1 MPHDVDLIILL
12 AVGFGLAL
20 IFGYLAVRLR
30 LPPLIGYLIAGII
43 ISPNTPGIV
52 ADIHLANQLAE
63 LGVMFLM
70 FGVGMHFSLNDLLQV
85 RRIALPGAI
94 LQIAVATL
102 LGIGVSMIWGWSF
115 GSALVFGLSLSC
127 ASTVVLLKALGDRGL
142 LNSVNGKIAV
152 GWLLVEDL
160 VMVLVLVLLPATAAL
175 LGGEAL
181 AGGADDNIWLTLGI
195 TLLKVVGFIAFMLI
209 IGKRLVPMIMQFV
222 ARLGSRELFTLT
234 VVAAAVSI
242 AFGAYKIFGVS
253 MALGAFFAGMVVK
266 ESDFSH
272 RAEEETLPLREI
284 FAILFFVA
292 VGMLFDPRILVEQ
305 PVHVLAVVAIIMVGK
320 TIAAMALVLFFRYPI
335 NTALTV
341 GASLAQIGEFSF
353 ILATLG
359 VSLKLLSLE
368 GQNLILAGALI
379 SITLNSFVF
388 SAIEPVQRWIRERSH
403 LARLLERSGDPL
415 AMLPDEVSQ
424 DYLRDQ
430 VVIVGHGEVGR
441 RITKQLMAEDIK
453 VVIAEENREIV
464 ENLREKGIAAVSGMA
479 TDPGVLIQAHI
490 QHARLLVL
498 SPMDIL
504 DIHKIVDIAKT
515 LNPEIQV
522 LVCAESK
529 EEAEVIRRDQI
540 GEVYFAKEE
549 MAKNMSNHILNQI
562 QIAHHQ
568 APTKEQT
575 LDTKKRTVQCV
586 FSYST

>member
-12 AVGFGLAL
+12 AVGFGVAL
-20 IFGYLAVRLR
+20 IFGYIAARLR

-43 ISPNTPGIV
+43 ISPNTPGIE

-70 FGVGMHFSLNDLLQV
+70 FGVGMHFSLKDLLLV

-102 LGIGVSMIWGWSF
+102 LGIGVSMLWGWSF

-142 LNSVNGKIAV
+142 LDSVNGKIAV

-160 VMVLVLVLLPATAAL
+160 VMVLVLVLLPATAVL
-175 LGGEAL
+175 LGGKAP
-181 AGGADDNIWLTLGI
+181 AGADGNIWLTLGI
-195 TLLKVVGFIAFMLI
+195 TLLKVIGFIAFMLI
-209 IGKRLVPMIMQFV
+209 VGKRVVPIIMQFV

-242 AFGAYKIFGVS
+242 AYGSYAIFGVS

-284 FAILFFVA
+284 FSILFFVS
-292 VGMLFDPRILVEQ
+292 VGMLFDPHILVES
-305 PVHVLAVVAIIMVGK
+305 PLHILAVIAIIMVGK
-320 TIAAMALVLFFRYPI
+320 TLAAMALVLFFRYPI

-359 VSLKLLSLE
+359 VSLGLLSLE
-368 GQNLILAGALI
+368 AQNLILAGALF
-379 SITLNSFVF
+379 SITLNSFIF

-415 AMLPDEVSQ
+415 AMLPDEVDQ
-424 DYLRDQ
+424 AYLRDQ
-430 VVIVGHGEVGR
+430 VVIVGYGGVGR
-441 RITKQLMAEDIK
+441 RITENLINENIK

-464 ENLREKGIAAVSGMA
+464 EKLRNANIAAVSGVA
-479 TDPGVLIQAHI
+479 TEPSVLIQAHI
-490 QHARLLVL
+490 MHARLLVI

-504 DIHKIVDIAKT
+504 DIHRIVSIAKQ
-515 LNPEIQV
+515 LNPQIQV
-522 LVCAESK
+522 LICAESK
-529 EEAEVIRRDQI
+529 EEAAVIRDENI
-540 GEVYFAKEE
+540 GEVFYAKEE
-549 MAKNMSNHILNQI
+549 MAKNMSHHILNQI
-562 QIAHHQ
+562 ELAHQ
-568 APTKEQT
+568 S
-575 LDTKKRTVQCV
+575 TVH
-586 FSYST
+586 

>member
-12 AVGFGLAL
+12 AVGFGVAL
-20 IFGYLAVRLR
+20 FFGYIAARLR

-43 ISPNTPGIV
+43 ISPNTPGV
-52 ADIHLANQLAE
+52 EADIHLANQLAE

-70 FGVGMHFSLNDLLQV
+70 FGVGMHFSLNDLLLV

-102 LGIGVSMIWGWSF
+102 LGIGVSMLWGWGF

-142 LNSVNGKIAV
+142 LDSVNGKIAV

-160 VMVLVLVLLPATAAL
+160 VMVLVLVLLPATAVL
-175 LGGEAL
+175 LGGKAP
-181 AGGADDNIWLTLGI
+181 AGTEGNIWLTLGI
-195 TLLKVVGFIAFMLI
+195 TLLKVIGFIAFMLI
-209 IGKRLVPMIMQFV
+209 VGKRVVPIIMQFV

-242 AFGAYKIFGVS
+242 AYGSYAIFGVS

-284 FAILFFVA
+284 FSILFFVS
-292 VGMLFDPRILVEQ
+292 VGMLFDPHILIER
-305 PVHVLAVVAIIMVGK
+305 PLHILAVIAIIMVGK
-320 TIAAMALVLFFRYPI
+320 TLAAMALVLFFRYPI

-359 VSLKLLSLE
+359 VSLGLLTLE
-368 GQNLILAGALI
+368 AQNLILAGALF
-379 SITLNSFVF
+379 SITLNSFIF

-415 AMLPDEVSQ
+415 AMLPDEVDQS
-424 DYLRDQ
+424 YLRDQ
-430 VVIVGHGEVGR
+430 VVIVGYGGVGR
-441 RITKQLMAEDIK
+441 RITENLINQNIK

-464 ENLREKGIAAVSGMA
+464 EKLRQANIAAVSGVA
-479 TDPGVLIQAHI
+479 TEPGVLIQAHI
-490 QHARLLVL
+490 MHARLLVI

-504 DIHKIVDIAKT
+504 DIHRIVDIAKQ
-515 LNPEIQV
+515 LNPQIQV
-522 LVCAESK
+522 LICAESK
-529 EEAEVIRRDQI
+529 EEATVIRDEHI
-540 GEVYFAKEE
+540 GEVFYAKEE
-549 MAKNMSNHILNQI
+549 MAKNMSHHILNQI
-562 QIAHHQ
+562 ELAHQ
-568 APTKEQT
+568 
-575 LDTKKRTVQCV
+575 
-586 FSYST
+586 STHH

>member
-12 AVGFGLAL
+12 AVGFGMAL
-20 IFGYLAVRLR
+20 IFGYIAARLR
-30 LPPLIGYLIAGII
+30 LPPLIGYLVAGII
-43 ISPNTPGIV
+43 ISPNTPGV
-52 ADIHLANQLAE
+52 VGDIQLANQLAE

-70 FGVGMHFSLNDLLQV
+70 FGVGMHFSLKDLLQV

-102 LGIGVSMIWGWSF
+102 LGIAVSMFWGWSF
-115 GSALVFGLSLSC
+115 GAALIFGLSLSC

-142 LNSVNGKIAV
+142 LDSVNGKIAV

-160 VMVLVLVLLPATAAL
+160 VMVLALVLLPATAVL
-175 LGGEAL
+175 LGGQAL
-181 AGGADDNIWLTLGI
+181 PDTDTSQSIWITIGI
-195 TLLKVVGFIAFMLI
+195 TLLKVTGFIAFMLI

-242 AFGAYKIFGVS
+242 AYGSYAVFGVS

-284 FAILFFVA
+284 FSILFFVS
-292 VGMLFDPRILVEQ
+292 VGMLFDPSILVEE
-305 PVHVLAVVAIIMVGK
+305 PLRILAVVAIIMVGK
-320 TIAAMALVLFFRYPI
+320 TLAAMALVLFFRYPI

-359 VSLKLLSLE
+359 LSL
-368 GQNLILAGALI
+368 GLLTPDAQNLILAGALF

-403 LARLLERSGDPL
+403 LARMLERSGDPL
-415 AMLPDEVSQ
+415 AMLPDEVDQ
-424 DYLRDQ
+424 AYLRDQ
-430 VVIVGHGEVGR
+430 VVIIGYGGVGR
-441 RITKQLMAEDIK
+441 RISENLMQQNIK

-464 ENLREKGIAAVSGMA
+464 EKLRAQGIAAVSGEA
-479 TDPGVLIQAHI
+479 TEPNVLIQAHI
-490 QHARLLVL
+490 QHARLLVI

-504 DIHKIVDIAKT
+504 DIHRIVDISKQ

-522 LVCAESK
+522 LICAESK
-529 EEAEVIRRDQI
+529 EEAVVIREENI
-540 GEVYFAKEE
+540 GEVFYAKEE
-549 MAKNMSNHILNQI
+549 MAKNMSHHILSQI
-562 QIAHHQ
+562 ELAHQSEAH
-568 APTKEQT
+568 
-575 LDTKKRTVQCV
+575 
-586 FSYST
+586 

>member
-1 MPHDVDLIILL
+1 MPHDVNLIILL
-12 AVGFGLAL
+12 AVGFGMAL
-20 IFGYLAVRLR
+20 IFGYIAARLR

-43 ISPNTPGIV
+43 ISPNTPGV
-52 ADIHLANQLAE
+52 VGDIQLANQLAE

-70 FGVGMHFSLNDLLQV
+70 FGVGMHFSLSDLLQV

-102 LGIGVSMIWGWSF
+102 LGMAVSMFWGWSF
-115 GSALVFGLSLSC
+115 GSALIFGLSLSC

-142 LNSVNGKIAV
+142 LDSVNGKIAV

-160 VMVLVLVLLPATAAL
+160 VMVLALVLLPATAVL
-175 LGGEAL
+175 LGGHAL
-181 AGGADDNIWLTLGI
+181 PGTDTSQSIWITIGL
-195 TLLKVVGFIAFMLI
+195 TLLKVTGFIAFMLI

-242 AFGAYKIFGVS
+242 AYGSYAVFGVS

-284 FAILFFVA
+284 FAILFFVS
-292 VGMLFDPRILVEQ
+292 VGMLFDPRILVEE
-305 PVHVLAVVAIIMVGK
+305 PLHILAVVAIIMVGK
-320 TIAAMALVLFFRYPI
+320 TLAAMALVLFFRYPI

-359 VSLKLLSLE
+359 LALGLLTPE
-368 GQNLILAGALI
+368 AQNLILAGALF
-379 SITLNSFVF
+379 SITLNSFIF

-415 AMLPDEVSQ
+415 AMLPDEVDQ
-424 DYLRDQ
+424 EYLRDQ
-430 VVIVGHGEVGR
+430 VVIIGYGGVGR
-441 RITKQLMAEDIK
+441 RISENLMEQNIK

-464 ENLREKGIAAVSGMA
+464 EKIRTQGIAAVSGEA
-479 TDPGVLIQAHI
+479 TEPNVLIQAHI
-490 QHARLLVL
+490 QHARLLVI

-504 DIHKIVDIAKT
+504 DIHRIVDISKQ

-522 LVCAESK
+522 LICAESK
-529 EEAEVIRRDQI
+529 EEAAVIREENI
-540 GEVYFAKEE
+540 GEVFYAKEE
-549 MAKNMSNHILNQI
+549 MAKNMSHHILNQI
-562 QIAHHQ
+562 ELAHQSPAH
-568 APTKEQT
+568 
-575 LDTKKRTVQCV
+575 
-586 FSYST
+586 

>member
-1 MPHDVDLIILL
+1 MPHDVELIILL

-20 IFGYLAVRLR
+20 VFGYIAARLR
-30 LPPLIGYLIAGII
+30 LPPLIGYLVAGIL
-43 ISPNTPGIV
+43 ISPNTPGV
-52 ADIHLANQLAE
+52 VGDVHLANQLAE

-70 FGVGMHFSLNDLLQV
+70 FGVGMHFSLNDLMQV
-85 RRIALPGAI
+85 RRIALPGAV

-102 LGIGVSMIWGWSF
+102 LGVGVSMLWGWNF
-115 GSALVFGLSLSC
+115 GSALIFGLSLSC

-142 LNSVNGKIAV
+142 LESINGKIAV

-160 VMVLVLVLLPATAAL
+160 VMVLALVLLPATAVL
-175 LGGEAL
+175 LGGQAL
-181 AGGADDNIWLTLGI
+181 EGSSSDQNVWITLGI
-195 TLLKVVGFIAFMLI
+195 TLLKVAGFIAFMLI
-209 IGKRLVPMIMQFV
+209 IGKRLVPIIMQVV

-242 AFGAYKIFGVS
+242 AFGAYKVFGVS

-284 FAILFFVA
+284 FSILFFVA
-292 VGMLFDPRILVEQ
+292 VGMLFDPRIMMDQ
-305 PVHVLAVVAIIMVGK
+305 PLHVLAVLGIIMIGK

-353 ILATLG
+353 ILAALG
-359 VSLKLLSLE
+359 VSLNLLSLD

-379 SITLNSFVF
+379 SITLNSFIF
-388 SAIEPVQRWIRERSH
+388 SAVEPVQKWIRERSS

-441 RITKQLMAEDIK
+441 RITLSLMEQNIK

-464 ENLREKGIAAVSGMA
+464 ENLRKKGIAAVSGVA
-479 TDPGVLIQAHI
+479 TEPGVLIQAHI
-490 QHARLLVL
+490 QHARLLVI
-498 SPMDIL
+498 SPMDII

-515 LNPEIQV
+515 LNPAIQI
-522 LVCAESK
+522 LLCAESK
-529 EEAEVIRRDQI
+529 EEAEVIRRDNI
-540 GEVYFAKEE
+540 GEVYYAKEE
-549 MAKNMSNHILNQI
+549 MARNMSNHILNQI
-562 QIAHHQ
+562 EIAHNHP
-568 APTKEQT
+568 PTH
-575 LDTKKRTVQCV
+575 
-586 FSYST
+586 YSG

>member
-12 AVGFGLAL
+12 AVGFGMAL
-20 IFGYLAVRLR
+20 IFGYIAARLR

-52 ADIHLANQLAE
+52 GDIHLANQLAE

-102 LGIGVSMIWGWSF
+102 LGIGVSMYWGWSF
-115 GSALVFGLSLSC
+115 GSALIFGLSLSC

-142 LNSVNGKIAV
+142 LDSVNGKIAV

-160 VMVLVLVLLPATAAL
+160 VMVLALVLLPATAVLMGGHAL
-175 LGGEAL
+175 PGT
-181 AGGADDNIWLTLGI
+181 DTSQSIWLTIGI
-195 TLLKVVGFIAFMLI
+195 TLLKVTGFIAFMLI

-242 AFGAYKIFGVS
+242 AYGSYAVFGVS

-284 FAILFFVA
+284 FSILFFVS
-292 VGMLFDPRILVEQ
+292 VGMLFDPSILIEEPLRIL
-305 PVHVLAVVAIIMVGK
+305 AVIAIIMVGK
-320 TIAAMALVLFFRYPI
+320 TLAAIALVLFFRYPI

-359 VSLKLLSLE
+359 LSL
-368 GQNLILAGALI
+368 GLLTPDAQNLILAGALF

-403 LARLLERSGDPL
+403 LARLLERSADPL
-415 AMLPDEVSQ
+415 AMLPDEVDQ
-424 DYLRDQ
+424 AYLRDQ
-430 VVIVGHGEVGR
+430 VVIIGYGGVGR
-441 RITKQLMAEDIK
+441 RISENLIQQNIK

-464 ENLREKGIAAVSGMA
+464 EKLRSQGIAAVSGEA
-479 TDPGVLIQAHI
+479 TEPNVLIQAHI
-490 QHARLLVL
+490 QHARLLVI

-504 DIHKIVDIAKT
+504 DIHRIVDISKQ

-522 LVCAESK
+522 LICAESK
-529 EEAEVIRRDQI
+529 EEAAVIREEQL
-540 GEVYFAKEE
+540 GEVFYAKEE
-549 MAKNMSNHILNQI
+549 MAKNMSHHILNQI
-562 QIAHHQ
+562 ELAHQSPAH
-568 APTKEQT
+568 
-575 LDTKKRTVQCV
+575 
-586 FSYST
+586 

>member
-1 MPHDVDLIILL
+1 MPHDVELIILL

-20 IFGYLAVRLR
+20 IFGYVAARLR
-30 LPPLIGYLIAGII
+30 LPPLIGYLVAGII
-43 ISPNTPGIV
+43 ISPNTPGVV

-70 FGVGMHFSLNDLLQV
+70 FGVGMHFSLNDLMQV

-102 LGIGVSMIWGWSF
+102 LGMGVSMMWGWSL

-160 VMVLVLVLLPATAAL
+160 VMVLALVLLPATAVLMGGQAL
-175 LGGEAL
+175 E
-181 AGGADDNIWLTLGI
+181 GADSNENIWLTLGT
-195 TLLKVVGFIAFMLI
+195 TLLKVAGFIAFMLI
-209 IGKRLVPMIMQFV
+209 IGKRLVPMIMQIV

-284 FAILFFVA
+284 FAILFFVS
-292 VGMLFDPRILVEQ
+292 VGMLFDPRIIIEQ
-305 PVHVLAVVAIIMVGK
+305 PLHVLAVVAIIMIGK

-353 ILATLG
+353 ILAALG
-359 VSLKLLSLE
+359 VSLKLLSIE

-379 SITLNSFVF
+379 SITLNTFIFAAV
-388 SAIEPVQRWIRERSH
+388 EPIQKWIRERSN

-430 VVIVGHGEVGR
+430 VVIIGHGEVGR
-441 RITKQLMAEDIK
+441 RITRSLMDEDIK

-464 ENLREKGIAAVSGMA
+464 ETLREKGIAAVSGIA
-479 TDPGVLIQAHI
+479 TEPGVLIQAHI
-490 QHARLLVL
+490 QHARLLVV

-515 LNPEIQV
+515 LNPKIQV

-529 EEAEVIRRDQI
+529 EEAEVIRRDNI
-540 GEVYFAKEE
+540 GEVYYAKEE

-562 QIAHHQ
+562 QIAHHE
-568 APTKEQT
+568 APTH
-575 LDTKKRTVQCV
+575 
-586 FSYST
+586 

>member
-1 MPHDVDLIILL
+1 MPHDVELIILL

-20 IFGYLAVRLR
+20 LFGYIAARLR
-30 LPPLIGYLIAGII
+30 LPPLIGYLVAGIL
-43 ISPNTPGIV
+43 ISPNTPGV
-52 ADIHLANQLAE
+52 VGDIHLANQLAE

-70 FGVGMHFSLNDLLQV
+70 FGVGMHFSLNDLMQV
-85 RRIALPGAI
+85 KRIALPGAI
-94 LQIAVATL
+94 LQITVATL
-102 LGIGVSMIWGWSF
+102 LGIGVSMMWGWSF

-142 LNSVNGKIAV
+142 LDSVNGKIAV

-160 VMVLVLVLLPATAAL
+160 VMVLVLVLLPATAVL
-175 LGGEAL
+175 LGGQAL
-181 AGGADDNIWLTLGI
+181 AGSAADENIWLTLGI
-195 TLLKVVGFIAFMLI
+195 TLIKVTGFIAFMLI
-209 IGKRLVPMIMQFV
+209 VGKRLVPWIMQVV

-242 AFGAYKIFGVS
+242 AFGAYKVFGVS

-284 FAILFFVA
+284 FSILFFVS
-292 VGMLFDPRILVEQ
+292 VGMLFDPRILLEE
-305 PVHVLAVVAIIMVGK
+305 PLHVLAVVGIIMIGK

-359 VSLKLLSLE
+359 VSLQLLSLE

-379 SITLNSFVF
+379 SITLNTFLF

-430 VVIVGHGEVGR
+430 VVIIGHGEVGR
-441 RITKQLMAEDIK
+441 RITKNLMAENIK

-464 ENLREKGIAAVSGMA
+464 ENLREKGIAAVSGVA
-479 TDPGVLIQAHI
+479 TEPGVLIQAHI
-490 QHARLLVL
+490 QHARLLVI
-498 SPMDIL
+498 SPMDII
-504 DIHKIVDIAKT
+504 DIHKIVDIATT
-515 LNPEIQV
+515 LNPQIQV
-522 LVCAESK
+522 LICAESK
-529 EEAEVIRRDQI
+529 EEAEVIRRDNI

-562 QIAHHQ
+562 EIAHHQ
-568 APTKEQT
+568 PP
-575 LDTKKRTVQCV
+575 
-586 FSYST
+586 SH

>member
-12 AVGFGLAL
+12 AVGFGVAL
-20 IFGYLAVRLR
+20 IFGYIAARLR

-43 ISPNTPGIV
+43 ISPNTPGIE

-70 FGVGMHFSLNDLLQV
+70 FGVGMHFSLNDLLLV

-102 LGIGVSMIWGWSF
+102 LRVGVSMLWGWNF

-142 LNSVNGKIAV
+142 LDSVNGKIAV

-160 VMVLVLVLLPATAAL
+160 VMVLVLVLLPATAVL
-175 LGGEAL
+175 LGGKAPE
-181 AGGADDNIWLTLGI
+181 GADGNIWLTLGI
-195 TLLKVVGFIAFMLI
+195 TLLKVIGFIAFMLI
-209 IGKRLVPMIMQFV
+209 VGKRVVPIIMQFV

-242 AFGAYKIFGVS
+242 AYGSYAIFGVS

-284 FAILFFVA
+284 FSILFFVS
-292 VGMLFDPRILVEQ
+292 VGMLFDPNILVER
-305 PVHVLAVVAIIMVGK
+305 PLHILAVIAIIMVGK
-320 TIAAMALVLFFRYPI
+320 TLAAMALVLFFRYPL

-359 VSLKLLSLE
+359 VSLGLLTLE
-368 GQNLILAGALI
+368 AQNLILAGALF
-379 SITLNSFVF
+379 SITLNSFIF
-388 SAIEPVQRWIRERSH
+388 SAIEPVQRWIRERSQ

-415 AMLPDEVSQ
+415 AMLPDEVDQ
-424 DYLRDQ
+424 AYLRDQ
-430 VVIVGHGEVGR
+430 VVIVGYGGVGR
-441 RITKQLMAEDIK
+441 RITENLINENIK

-464 ENLREKGIAAVSGMA
+464 EKLRNSNIAAVSGVA
-479 TDPGVLIQAHI
+479 TEPSVLIQAHI
-490 QHARLLVL
+490 MHARLLVI

-504 DIHKIVDIAKT
+504 DIHRIVAIAKQ
-515 LNPEIQV
+515 LNPQIQV
-522 LVCAESK
+522 LICAESK
-529 EEAEVIRRDQI
+529 EEAAIIRDENI
-540 GEVYFAKEE
+540 GEVFYAKEE
-549 MAKNMSNHILNQI
+549 MAKNMSHHIVNQI
-562 QIAHHQ
+562 ELAHQ
-568 APTKEQT
+568 
-575 LDTKKRTVQCV
+575 
-586 FSYST
+586 STIH

>member
-20 IFGYLAVRLR
+20 IFGYIAARLR
-30 LPPLIGYLIAGII
+30 LPPLIGYLIAGVI

-52 ADIHLANQLAE
+52 GDIHLANQLAE

-70 FGVGMHFSLNDLLQV
+70 FGVGMHFSLNDLMQV

-102 LGIGVSMIWGWSF
+102 LGIGVSMLWGWEF

-127 ASTVVLLKALGDRGL
+127 ASTVVLLKALADRGL
-142 LNSVNGKIAV
+142 LESVNGKIAV

-160 VMVLVLVLLPATAAL
+160 VMVLALVLLPATAVL
-175 LGGEAL
+175 LGGQAL
-181 AGGADDNIWLTLGI
+181 AGAADENIWTTLGI
-195 TLLKVVGFIAFMLI
+195 TLLKVAGFIAFMLI

-234 VVAAAVSI
+234 VVAAAISI
-242 AFGAYKIFGVS
+242 AFGAYKVFGVS

-284 FAILFFVA
+284 FSILFFVS

-305 PVHVLAVVAIIMVGK
+305 PLHVLAVVGIILVGK

-359 VSLKLLSLE
+359 VSLQLLSIE

-388 SAIEPVQRWIRERSH
+388 SAIEPVQHWIRERSS

-430 VVIVGHGEVGR
+430 VVMIGHGEVGR
-441 RITKQLMAEDIK
+441 RVTKSLMDKNIK

-464 ENLREKGIAAVSGMA
+464 ENLRAKGIAAVSGVA
-479 TDPGVLIQAHI
+479 TEPSVLIQAHI
-490 QHARLLVL
+490 QHARLLVI

-529 EEAEVIRRDQI
+529 EEAEVIRRDNI
-540 GEVYFAKEE
+540 GAVYYAKEE
-549 MAKNMSNHILNQI
+549 MAKNMSRYILHQI
-562 QIAHHQ
+562 EIAHQH
-568 APTKEQT
+568 P
-575 LDTKKRTVQCV
+575 
-586 FSYST
+586 SSH

>member
-12 AVGFGLAL
+12 AVGFGIAL
-20 IFGYLAVRLR
+20 IFGYIAARLR
-30 LPPLIGYLIAGII
+30 LPPLIGYLVAGII

-70 FGVGMHFSLNDLLQV
+70 FGVGMHFSLNDLLLV

-102 LGIGVSMIWGWSF
+102 LGVAVSMFWGWSF
-115 GSALVFGLSLSC
+115 GSSLIFGLSLSC
-127 ASTVVLLKALGDRGL
+127 ASTVVLLKALSDRGL
-142 LNSVNGKIAV
+142 LDSVNGKIAV

-160 VMVLVLVLLPATAAL
+160 VMVLVLVLLPATAVL
-175 LGGEAL
+175 LGGHPL
-181 AGGADDNIWLTLGI
+181 PGTDTSQNIWITIGL
-195 TLLKVVGFIAFMLI
+195 TLLKVTGFIAFMLI
-209 IGKRLVPMIMQFV
+209 IGKRLIPQIMQLV

-242 AFGAYKIFGVS
+242 AYGSYAIFGVS

-272 RAEEETLPLREI
+272 RAEEETLSLREI
-284 FAILFFVA
+284 FAILFFVS
-292 VGMLFDPRILVEQ
+292 VGMLFDPKILIEQ
-305 PVHVLAVVAIIMVGK
+305 PLHILAVVAIIMIGK
-320 TIAAMALVLFFRYPI
+320 TLAAMALVLFFRYPI

-359 VSLKLLSLE
+359 LSL
-368 GQNLILAGALI
+368 GLLTPDAQNLILAGALF

-388 SAIEPVQRWIRERSH
+388 SAIEPAQRWIRERSH

-415 AMLPDEVSQ
+415 AMLPDEVDQ
-424 DYLRDQ
+424 AYLRDQ
-430 VVIVGHGEVGR
+430 VVIIGYGGVGR
-441 RITKQLMAEDIK
+441 RISENLMQQNIK

-464 ENLREKGIAAVSGMA
+464 EKLRAQGMAAVSGEA
-479 TDPGVLIQAHI
+479 TEPYVLIQAHI
-490 QHARLLVL
+490 QHARLLVI

-504 DIHKIVDIAKT
+504 DIHRIVDIAQQ
-515 LNPEIQV
+515 LNPQIQV
-522 LVCAESK
+522 LICAESK
-529 EEAEVIRRDQI
+529 EEAAVIRDENI
-540 GEVYFAKEE
+540 GEVFYAKEE
-549 MAKNMSNHILNQI
+549 MAKNMSHHILNQI
-562 QIAHHQ
+562 ELAHQ
-568 APTKEQT
+568 ST
-575 LDTKKRTVQCV
+575 LH
-586 FSYST
+586 

>member
-20 IFGYLAVRLR
+20 VFGYIAARLR
-30 LPPLIGYLIAGII
+30 LPPLVGYLIAGII
-43 ISPNTPGIV
+43 ISPKTPGIV
-52 ADIHLANQLAE
+52 ADMALANQLAE

-70 FGVGMHFSLNDLLQV
+70 FGVGMHFSLKDLMQV
-85 RRIALPGAI
+85 RRIAIPGAI
-94 LQIAVATL
+94 LQITVATL
-102 LGIGVSMIWGWSF
+102 MGIAVSMIWGWSF

-142 LNSVNGKIAV
+142 LESVNGKIAV

-160 VMVLVLVLLPATAAL
+160 VMVLALVLLPAMAVL
-175 LGGEAL
+175 LGGNAL
-181 AGGADDNIWLTLGI
+181 EGTDPNQNIWATLGL
-195 TLLKVVGFIAFMLI
+195 TLLKVTGFIAFMLI
-209 IGKRLVPMIMQFV
+209 VGKRLVPMIMQLV
-222 ARLGSRELFTLT
+222 VRLGSRELFTLT
-234 VVAAAVSI
+234 VVAAAISI
-242 AFGAYKIFGVS
+242 AYGSYAIFGVS

-272 RAEEETLPLREI
+272 RAEEETLPLREV
-284 FAILFFVA
+284 FSILFFVS
-292 VGMLFDPRILVEQ
+292 VGMLFDPRIIVEQ
-305 PVHVLAVVAIIMVGK
+305 PLHILVVIGIIMIGK
-320 TIAAMALVLFFRYPI
+320 TLAAMALVLFFRYPL

-359 VSLKLLSLE
+359 LSIGLLTLE
-368 GQNLILAGALI
+368 AQNLILAGALFSI
-379 SITLNSFVF
+379 SLNSVLF
-388 SAIEPVQRWIRERSH
+388 SAVEPVQNWIRERSH

-441 RITKQLMAEDIK
+441 RLTKSLMQDGIK

-464 ENLREKGIAAVSGMA
+464 ENLREKGIAAVSGSA
-479 TDPGVLIQAHI
+479 TEPGVLIQAHI
-490 QHARLLVL
+490 QHARLLVI

-504 DIHKIVDIAKT
+504 DIHKIVDTAKL
-515 LNPEIQV
+515 LNPQIQV
-522 LVCAESK
+522 LVCAENK
-529 EEAEVIRRDQI
+529 AEADLIRADNL
-540 GEVYFAKEE
+540 GEVYYAKEE

-562 QIAHHQ
+562 EIAHHQ
-568 APTKEQT
+568 SP
-575 LDTKKRTVQCV
+575 
-586 FSYST
+586 SH

>member
-12 AVGFGLAL
+12 AVGFGMAL
-20 IFGYLAVRLR
+20 IFGYIAARLR

-52 ADIHLANQLAE
+52 GDIHLANQLAE

-102 LGIGVSMIWGWSF
+102 LGIGVSMYWGWSF
-115 GSALVFGLSLSC
+115 GSALIFGLSLSC

-142 LNSVNGKIAV
+142 LDSVNGKIAV

-160 VMVLVLVLLPATAAL
+160 VMVLALVLLPATAML
-175 LGGEAL
+175 LGGHAL
-181 AGGADDNIWLTLGI
+181 PGTDTSQSIWLTIGI
-195 TLLKVVGFIAFMLI
+195 TLLKVTGFIAFMLI

-242 AFGAYKIFGVS
+242 AYGSYAVFGVS

-284 FAILFFVA
+284 FSILFFVS
-292 VGMLFDPRILVEQ
+292 VGMLFDPSILIEEPLRIL
-305 PVHVLAVVAIIMVGK
+305 AVIAIIMVGK
-320 TIAAMALVLFFRYPI
+320 TLAAIALVLFFRYPI

-359 VSLKLLSLE
+359 LSL
-368 GQNLILAGALI
+368 GLLTPDAQNLILAGALF

-403 LARLLERSGDPL
+403 LARLLERSADPL
-415 AMLPDEVSQ
+415 AMLPDEVDQ
-424 DYLRDQ
+424 AYLRDQ
-430 VVIVGHGEVGR
+430 VVIIGYGGVGR
-441 RITKQLMAEDIK
+441 RISENLIQQNIK

-464 ENLREKGIAAVSGMA
+464 EKLRSQGIAAVSGEA
-479 TDPGVLIQAHI
+479 TEPNVLIQAHI
-490 QHARLLVL
+490 QHARLLVI

-504 DIHKIVDIAKT
+504 DIHRIVDISKQ

-522 LVCAESK
+522 LICAESK
-529 EEAEVIRRDQI
+529 EEAAVIRQENL
-540 GEVYFAKEE
+540 GEVFYAKEE
-549 MAKNMSNHILNQI
+549 MAKNMSHHILNQI
-562 QIAHHQ
+562 EIAHQSPAH
-568 APTKEQT
+568 
-575 LDTKKRTVQCV
+575 
-586 FSYST
+586 

>member
-1 MPHDVDLIILL
+1 MPHDVELIILL
-12 AVGFGLAL
+12 AVGFSLAL
-20 IFGYLAVRLR
+20 VFGYIAARLR
-30 LPPLIGYLIAGII
+30 LPPLMGYLIAGVI

-70 FGVGMHFSLNDLLQV
+70 FGVGMHFSLNDLMQV
-85 RRIALPGAI
+85 RRIALPGAV

-102 LGIGVSMIWGWSF
+102 LGVGVSMMWGWSF
-115 GSALVFGLSLSC
+115 GSALIFGLSLSC

-142 LNSVNGKIAV
+142 LDSVNGKIAV

-160 VMVLVLVLLPATAAL
+160 VMVLALVLLPATAVL
-175 LGGEAL
+175 LGGQAL
-181 AGGADDNIWLTLGI
+181 ESTNHENIWLTLGL
-195 TLLKVVGFIAFMLI
+195 TLLKVSGFIAFMLI
-209 IGKRLVPMIMQFV
+209 VGKRLVPFIMQIV

-284 FAILFFVA
+284 FSILFFVA
-292 VGMLFDPRILVEQ
+292 VGMLFDPRILIEE
-305 PVHVLAVVAIIMVGK
+305 PLHVLAVVGIIMVGK
-320 TIAAMALVLFFRYPI
+320 TIAAMALVLFFRYPL

-359 VSLKLLSLE
+359 VSLQLLSLD

-388 SAIEPVQRWIRERSH
+388 SAIEPVQNWIRERSY
-403 LARLLERSGDPL
+403 LARLLERSSDPL

-441 RITKQLMAEDIK
+441 RITQNLMAENIK

-464 ENLREKGIAAVSGMA
+464 EDLREKGIAAVSGIA
-479 TDPGVLIQAHI
+479 TEAGVLIQAHI

-515 LNPEIQV
+515 LNPKIQV

-529 EEAEVIRRDQI
+529 AEAEVIRKDNI

-549 MAKNMSNHILNQI
+549 MAKNMSNYILNQI
-562 QIAHHQ
+562 EIAHHQ
-568 APTKEQT
+568 PPTH
-575 LDTKKRTVQCV
+575 
-586 FSYST
+586 

>member
-20 IFGYLAVRLR
+20 IFGYIAARIR
-30 LPPLIGYLIAGII
+30 LPPLIGYLVAGIL
-43 ISPNTPGIV
+43 ISPNTPGV
-52 ADIHLANQLAE
+52 VGDIHLANQLAE

-70 FGVGMHFSLNDLLQV
+70 FGVGMHFSLSDLMQV
-85 RRIALPGAI
+85 RRIALPGAV

-102 LGIGVSMIWGWSF
+102 LGIGVSMIWGWNF

-142 LNSVNGKIAV
+142 INSVNGKIAV

-160 VMVLVLVLLPATAAL
+160 VMVLALVLLPATAVL
-175 LGGEAL
+175 LGGTAI
-181 AGGADDNIWLTLGI
+181 AGSDPNANIWMTLAV
-195 TLLKVVGFIAFMLI
+195 TLLKVAGFIAFMLI
-209 IGKRLVPMIMQFV
+209 VGKRLVPLIMQVV

-284 FAILFFVA
+284 FSILFFVS
-292 VGMLFDPRILVEQ
+292 VGMLFDPMILVQQ
-305 PVHVLAVVAIIMVGK
+305 PWHVLAVVAIIMIGK

-359 VSLKLLSLE
+359 VSLHLLSLD

-388 SAIEPVQRWIRERSH
+388 SAIEPVQNWIRERSH

-415 AMLPDEVSQ
+415 SMLPDEVSQ
-424 DYLRDQ
+424 EYLRDQ

-441 RITKQLMAEDIK
+441 RITKSLMAQDIK

-464 ENLREKGIAAVSGMA
+464 ESLRAKGIAAVSGHA
-479 TDPGVLIQAHI
+479 TEAGVLIQAHI

-515 LNPEIQV
+515 LNPQIQV

-529 EEAEVIRRDQI
+529 EEAEVIRRENI
-540 GEVYFAKEE
+540 GQVYFAKEE
-549 MAKNMSNHILNQI
+549 MAINMTNHILNQI

-568 APTKEQT
+568 APTH
-575 LDTKKRTVQCV
+575 
-586 FSYST
+586 

>member
-12 AVGFGLAL
+12 AVGFGMAL
-20 IFGYLAVRLR
+20 IFGYIAARLR
-30 LPPLIGYLIAGII
+30 LPPLIGYLVAGII
-43 ISPNTPGIV
+43 ISPNTPGV
-52 ADIHLANQLAE
+52 VGDMQLANQLAE

-70 FGVGMHFSLNDLLQV
+70 FGVGMHFSLKDLIQV

-102 LGIGVSMIWGWSF
+102 LGIAVSMYWGWSL
-115 GSALVFGLSLSC
+115 GSAIVFGLSLSC

-142 LNSVNGKIAV
+142 LDSVNGKIAV

-160 VMVLVLVLLPATAAL
+160 VMVLALVLLPATAVL
-175 LGGEAL
+175 LGGQTL
-181 AGGADDNIWLTLGI
+181 PGTDTSQSIWVTIGI
-195 TLLKVVGFIAFMLI
+195 TLLKVTGFIAFMLI
-209 IGKRLVPMIMQFV
+209 IGKRLVPMILQLV

-242 AFGAYKIFGVS
+242 AYGSYAVFGVS

-284 FAILFFVA
+284 FSILFFVS
-292 VGMLFDPRILVEQ
+292 VGMLFDPAISLAEPLRI
-305 PVHVLAVVAIIMVGK
+305 LAVVAIIMVGK
-320 TIAAMALVLFFRYPI
+320 TLAAIALVLFFRYPI

-359 VSLKLLSLE
+359 LSL
-368 GQNLILAGALI
+368 GLLTQDAQNLILAGALF

-388 SAIEPVQRWIRERSH
+388 SAIEPAQRWIRERSH

-415 AMLPDEVSQ
+415 AMLPDEMDQ
-424 DYLRDQ
+424 EYLRDQ
-430 VVIVGHGEVGR
+430 VVIIGYGGVGR
-441 RITKQLMAEDIK
+441 RISENLIQQNIK

-464 ENLREKGIAAVSGMA
+464 EKLRFEGIAAVSGEA
-479 TDPGVLIQAHI
+479 TEPYVLIQAHI
-490 QHARLLVL
+490 QHARLLVI

-504 DIHKIVDIAKT
+504 DIHRIIDIAKQ

-522 LVCAESK
+522 LICAESK
-529 EEAEVIRRDQI
+529 EEAVIIRKENI
-540 GEVYFAKEE
+540 GEVFYAKEE
-549 MAKNMSNHILNQI
+549 MAKNMSHHILNQI
-562 QIAHHQ
+562 ELAH
-568 APTKEQT
+568 K
-575 LDTKKRTVQCV
+575 
-586 FSYST
+586 STAH

>member
-12 AVGFGLAL
+12 AVGFGVAL
-20 IFGYLAVRLR
+20 FFGYIAARLR

-43 ISPNTPGIV
+43 ISPNTPGIE
-52 ADIHLANQLAE
+52 ADMHLANQLAE

-70 FGVGMHFSLNDLLQV
+70 FGVGMHFSLNDLLLV

-102 LGIGVSMIWGWSF
+102 LGVGVSMLWGWSF

-142 LNSVNGKIAV
+142 LDSVNGKIAV

-160 VMVLVLVLLPATAAL
+160 VMVLVLVLLPATAVL
-175 LGGEAL
+175 LGGKAP
-181 AGGADDNIWLTLGI
+181 AGANDNIWLTLGL

-209 IGKRLVPMIMQFV
+209 VGKRVVPIIMQFV

-242 AFGAYKIFGVS
+242 AYGSYAIFGVS

-266 ESDFSH
+266 GSDFSH

-284 FAILFFVA
+284 FSILFFVS
-292 VGMLFDPRILVEQ
+292 VGMLFDPHILVER
-305 PVHVLAVVAIIMVGK
+305 PLHILAVIAIIMVGK
-320 TIAAMALVLFFRYPI
+320 TLAAMALVLFFRYPI

-359 VSLKLLSLE
+359 VSLGLLTLE
-368 GQNLILAGALI
+368 AQNLILAGALF
-379 SITLNSFVF
+379 SITLNSFIF

-415 AMLPDEVSQ
+415 AMLPDEVDQ
-424 DYLRDQ
+424 AYLRDQ
-430 VVIVGHGEVGR
+430 VVIVGYGGVGR
-441 RITKQLMAEDIK
+441 RITENLINENIK

-464 ENLREKGIAAVSGMA
+464 EKLRQANIAAVSGVA
-479 TDPGVLIQAHI
+479 TEPSVLIQAHI
-490 QHARLLVL
+490 MHARLLVI

-504 DIHKIVDIAKT
+504 DIHRIVSIAKQ
-515 LNPEIQV
+515 LNPQIQV
-522 LVCAESK
+522 LICAESK
-529 EEAEVIRRDQI
+529 EEAAIIRDENI
-540 GEVYFAKEE
+540 GEVFYAKEE
-549 MAKNMSNHILNQI
+549 MAKNMSHHILNQI
-562 QIAHHQ
+562 ELAHQ
-568 APTKEQT
+568 
-575 LDTKKRTVQCV
+575 
-586 FSYST
+586 STIH

>member
-1 MPHDVDLIILL
+1 MPHDIDLIILL

-20 IFGYLAVRLR
+20 VFGYIAARIR

-43 ISPNTPGIV
+43 LSPNTPGIV
-52 ADIHLANQLAE
+52 ADMHLANQLAE

-70 FGVGMHFSLNDLLQV
+70 FGVGMHFSLSDLMQV

-102 LGIGVSMIWGWSF
+102 LGIGISMMWGWSF

-160 VMVLVLVLLPATAAL
+160 VMVLVLVLLPATAVL
-175 LGGEAL
+175 LGGTPI
-181 AGGADDNIWLTLGI
+181 AGSDPTANIWITLAI
-195 TLLKVVGFIAFMLI
+195 TLLKVAGFIAFMLI
-209 IGKRLVPMIMQFV
+209 IGKRLVPFIMQIV

-242 AFGAYKIFGVS
+242 AFGAYKVFGVS

-284 FAILFFVA
+284 FSILFFVS
-292 VGMLFDPRILVEQ
+292 VGMLFDPRILLEQ
-305 PVHVLAVVAIIMVGK
+305 PLHVLAVVGIIMIGK

-359 VSLKLLSLE
+359 VSLHLLSLE

-388 SAIEPVQRWIRERSH
+388 SAIEPIQNWIRERSH

-415 AMLPDEVSQ
+415 SMLPDEVSQ
-424 DYLRDQ
+424 EYLRDQ

-441 RITKQLMAEDIK
+441 RITRTLMQDGIK

-464 ENLREKGIAAVSGMA
+464 ENLREKGIAAVSGHA
-479 TDPGVLIQAHI
+479 TEAGVLIQAHI

-515 LNPEIQV
+515 LNPQIQV

-529 EEAEVIRRDQI
+529 EEAEVIRREAI

-549 MAKNMSNHILNQI
+549 MAKNMTNHILNQI

-568 APTKEQT
+568 DPTH
-575 LDTKKRTVQCV
+575 
-586 FSYST
+586 

>member
-1 MPHDVDLIILL
+1 MPHDVELIILL
-12 AVGFGLAL
+12 AAGFGLAL
-20 IFGYLAVRLR
+20 IFGYGAARLR
-30 LPPLIGYLIAGII
+30 LPPLIGYLVAGII
-43 ISPNTPGIV
+43 LSPNTPGIV
-52 ADIHLANQLAE
+52 GDIHLANQLAE

-70 FGVGMHFSLNDLLQV
+70 FGVGMHFSLNDLMQV
-85 RRIALPGAI
+85 RRIALPGAV

-102 LGIGVSMIWGWSF
+102 LGMGVSMMWGWSF
-115 GSALVFGLSLSC
+115 GAALIFGLSLSC
-127 ASTVVLLKALGDRGL
+127 ASTVVLLKALSDRGL
-142 LNSVNGKIAV
+142 LDSVNGKIAV

-160 VMVLVLVLLPATAAL
+160 VMVLALVLLPATAVL
-175 LGGEAL
+175 LGGQAL
-181 AGGADDNIWLTLGI
+181 EGAGRDESIWLALGT
-195 TLLKVVGFIAFMLI
+195 TLLKVAGFIAFMLI
-209 IGKRLVPMIMQFV
+209 IGKRLVPMIMQIV

-242 AFGAYKIFGVS
+242 AFGAYKVFGVS

-284 FAILFFVA
+284 FSILFFVA
-292 VGMLFDPRILVEQ
+292 VGMLFDPRILAEQ
-305 PVHVLAVVAIIMVGK
+305 PLHVLSVVAIIMIGK
-320 TIAAMALVLFFRYPI
+320 TIAAMALVLFFRYPL

-353 ILATLG
+353 ILAALG
-359 VSLKLLSLE
+359 VSLNLLSLE

-388 SAIEPVQRWIRERSH
+388 SAIEPIQNWIRERSS

-415 AMLPDEVSQ
+415 AMLPDEVPQ

-441 RITKQLMAEDIK
+441 RIARSLMQQDIK

-464 ENLREKGIAAVSGMA
+464 ENLRGKGIAAVSGMA
-479 TDPGVLIQAHI
+479 TEAGVLIQAHI

-515 LNPEIQV
+515 LNPQIQV

-529 EEAEVIRRDQI
+529 EEAEVIRSENI

-562 QIAHHQ
+562 QIAHHE
-568 APTKEQT
+568 APTH
-575 LDTKKRTVQCV
+575 
-586 FSYST
+586 

>member
-12 AVGFGLAL
+12 AVGFGVAL
-20 IFGYLAVRLR
+20 IFGYIAARLR

-43 ISPNTPGIV
+43 ISPNTPGIE

-70 FGVGMHFSLNDLLQV
+70 FGVGMHFSLNDLLLV

-102 LGIGVSMIWGWSF
+102 LGVGVSMLWGWSF

-142 LNSVNGKIAV
+142 LDSVNGKIAV

-160 VMVLVLVLLPATAAL
+160 VMVLVLVLLPATAVL
-175 LGGEAL
+175 LGGKAPE
-181 AGGADDNIWLTLGI
+181 GADGNIWLTLGL
-195 TLLKVVGFIAFMLI
+195 TLLKVIGFIAFMLI
-209 IGKRLVPMIMQFV
+209 VGKRVVPIIMQFV

-242 AFGAYKIFGVS
+242 AYGSYAIFGVS

-284 FAILFFVA
+284 FSILFFVS
-292 VGMLFDPRILVEQ
+292 VGMLFDPHILVER
-305 PVHVLAVVAIIMVGK
+305 PLHILAVIAIIMVGK
-320 TIAAMALVLFFRYPI
+320 TLAAMALVLFFRYPI

-359 VSLKLLSLE
+359 VSLGLLTLE
-368 GQNLILAGALI
+368 AQNLILAGALF
-379 SITLNSFVF
+379 SITLNSFIF

-415 AMLPDEVSQ
+415 AMLPDEVDQ
-424 DYLRDQ
+424 AYLRDQ
-430 VVIVGHGEVGR
+430 VVIVGYGGVGR
-441 RITKQLMAEDIK
+441 RITENLINENIK

-464 ENLREKGIAAVSGMA
+464 EKLRHANIAAVSGVA
-479 TDPGVLIQAHI
+479 TEPSVLIQAHI
-490 QHARLLVL
+490 MHARLLVI

-504 DIHKIVDIAKT
+504 DIHRIVAIAKQ
-515 LNPEIQV
+515 LNPQIQV
-522 LVCAESK
+522 LICAESK
-529 EEAEVIRRDQI
+529 EEAAVIRDENI
-540 GEVYFAKEE
+540 GEVFYAKEE
-549 MAKNMSNHILNQI
+549 MAKNMSHHILNQI
-562 QIAHHQ
+562 ELAHQ
-568 APTKEQT
+568 
-575 LDTKKRTVQCV
+575 
-586 FSYST
+586 STIH

>member
-1 MPHDVDLIILL
+1 VPHDVDLIVLL
-12 AVGFGLAL
+12 AVGFGVAL
-20 IFGYLAVRLR
+20 FFGYLAARLR

-43 ISPNTPGIV
+43 ISPNTPGIE

-70 FGVGMHFSLNDLLQV
+70 FGVGMHFSLNDLLLV
-85 RRIALPGAI
+85 RRIAVPGAI

-102 LGIGVSMIWGWSF
+102 LGVGVSMLWGWSF

-142 LNSVNGKIAV
+142 LDSVNGKIAV

-160 VMVLVLVLLPATAAL
+160 VMVLVLVLLPATAVL
-175 LGGEAL
+175 LGGKAPE
-181 AGGADDNIWLTLGI
+181 GADGNIWLTLGL
-195 TLLKVVGFIAFMLI
+195 TLLKVIGFIAFMLI
-209 IGKRLVPMIMQFV
+209 VGKRVVPIIMQFV

-242 AFGAYKIFGVS
+242 AYGSYAIFGVS

-284 FAILFFVA
+284 FSILFFVS
-292 VGMLFDPRILVEQ
+292 VGMLFDPHILVER
-305 PVHVLAVVAIIMVGK
+305 PLHILAVIAIIMVGK
-320 TIAAMALVLFFRYPI
+320 TLAAMALVLFFRYPI

-359 VSLKLLSLE
+359 VSLGLLSLE
-368 GQNLILAGALI
+368 AQNLILAGALF
-379 SITLNSFVF
+379 SITLNSFIF

-415 AMLPDEVSQ
+415 AMLPDEVDQ
-424 DYLRDQ
+424 AYLRDQ
-430 VVIVGHGEVGR
+430 VVIVGYGGVGR
-441 RITKQLMAEDIK
+441 RITENLINENIK

-464 ENLREKGIAAVSGMA
+464 EKLRQSNIAAVSGVA
-479 TDPGVLIQAHI
+479 TEPGVLIQAHI
-490 QHARLLVL
+490 MHARLLVI

-504 DIHKIVDIAKT
+504 DIHRIVAIAKQ
-515 LNPEIQV
+515 LNPQIQV
-522 LVCAESK
+522 LICAESK
-529 EEAEVIRRDQI
+529 EEAAVIRNENI
-540 GEVYFAKEE
+540 GEVFYAKEE
-549 MAKNMSNHILNQI
+549 MAKNMSHHILNQI
-562 QIAHHQ
+562 ELAHQ
-568 APTKEQT
+568 
-575 LDTKKRTVQCV
+575 
-586 FSYST
+586 STIH

>member
-1 MPHDVDLIILL
+1 MPHDVELIILL

-20 IFGYLAVRLR
+20 LFGYIAARLR
-30 LPPLIGYLIAGII
+30 LPPLIGYLVAGIL
-43 ISPNTPGIV
+43 ISPNTPGV
-52 ADIHLANQLAE
+52 VGDIHLANQLAE

-70 FGVGMHFSLNDLLQV
+70 FGVGMHFSLNDLMQV
-85 RRIALPGAI
+85 KRIALPGAI
-94 LQIAVATL
+94 LQITVATL
-102 LGIGVSMIWGWSF
+102 LGIGVSMMWGWSF

-142 LNSVNGKIAV
+142 LESINGKIAV

-160 VMVLVLVLLPATAAL
+160 VMVLVLVLLPATAVL
-175 LGGEAL
+175 LGGQAL
-181 AGGADDNIWLTLGI
+181 AGSAADENIWLTLGI
-195 TLLKVVGFIAFMLI
+195 TLLKVTGFIAFMLI
-209 IGKRLVPMIMQFV
+209 VGKRLVPWIMQVV

-242 AFGAYKIFGVS
+242 AFGAYKVFGVS

-284 FAILFFVA
+284 FSILFFVS
-292 VGMLFDPRILVEQ
+292 VGMLFDPRILLEE
-305 PVHVLAVVAIIMVGK
+305 PLHVLAVVGIIMIGK

-359 VSLKLLSLE
+359 VSLQLLSLE

-379 SITLNSFVF
+379 SITLNTFLF

-430 VVIVGHGEVGR
+430 VVIIGHGEVGR
-441 RITKQLMAEDIK
+441 RITKNLMAENIK

-464 ENLREKGIAAVSGMA
+464 ENLREKGIAAVSGVA
-479 TDPGVLIQAHI
+479 TEPGVLIQAHI
-490 QHARLLVL
+490 QHARLLVI
-498 SPMDIL
+498 SPMDII
-504 DIHKIVDIAKT
+504 DIHKIVDIATT
-515 LNPEIQV
+515 LNPQIQV
-522 LVCAESK
+522 LICAESK
-529 EEAEVIRRDQI
+529 EEAEVIRRDNI

-562 QIAHHQ
+562 EIAHHQ
-568 APTKEQT
+568 PP
-575 LDTKKRTVQCV
+575 
-586 FSYST
+586 SH

>member
-12 AVGFGLAL
+12 AAGFGLAL
-20 IFGYLAVRLR
+20 IFGYVAARLR

-52 ADIHLANQLAE
+52 GDIHLANQLAE

-70 FGVGMHFSLNDLLQV
+70 FGVGMHFSLNDLMQV

-102 LGIGVSMIWGWSF
+102 LGMGVSIIWGWSF

-142 LNSVNGKIAV
+142 LDSVNGKIAV

-160 VMVLVLVLLPATAAL
+160 VMVLALVLLPATAVL
-175 LGGEAL
+175 LGGQPL
-181 AGGADDNIWLTLGI
+181 ADAASDESIWLTLGI

-209 IGKRLVPMIMQFV
+209 IGKRLVPMIMQIV

-242 AFGAYKIFGVS
+242 AFGAYKFFGVS

-292 VGMLFDPRILVEQ
+292 VGMLFDPRIIIEQ
-305 PVHVLAVVAIIMVGK
+305 PLHVLAVVAIIMIGK
-320 TIAAMALVLFFRYPI
+320 TIAAMALVLFFRYPV

-353 ILATLG
+353 ILAALG
-359 VSLKLLSLE
+359 VSLNLLSLE

-379 SITLNSFVF
+379 SITMNSFVF
-388 SAIEPVQRWIRERSH
+388 SAVEPIQKWIRERSN
-403 LARLLERSGDPL
+403 LARMLERSGDPL

-441 RITKQLMAEDIK
+441 RITRSLMEENIK

-464 ENLREKGIAAVSGMA
+464 EDLREKGIAAVSGMA
-479 TDPGVLIQAHI
+479 TEPSVLIQAHI

-515 LNPEIQV
+515 LNPQIQV
-522 LVCAESK
+522 LVCAASK
-529 EEAEVIRRDQI
+529 EEAEVIRRDNI

-562 QIAHHQ
+562 QLAHHE
-568 APTKEQT
+568 APTH
-575 LDTKKRTVQCV
+575 
-586 FSYST
+586 

>member
-12 AVGFGLAL
+12 AVGFGVAL
-20 IFGYLAVRLR
+20 LFGYIAARLR
-30 LPPLIGYLIAGII
+30 LPPLIGYLIAGIM

-70 FGVGMHFSLNDLLQV
+70 FGVGMHFSLNDLLLV
-85 RRIALPGAI
+85 RRIAIPGAI

-102 LGIGVSMIWGWSF
+102 LGVGVSMLWGWSF

-142 LNSVNGKIAV
+142 LDSVNGKIAV

-160 VMVLVLVLLPATAAL
+160 VMVLVLVLLPATAVL
-175 LGGEAL
+175 LGGKAPE
-181 AGGADDNIWLTLGI
+181 GADGNIWLTLGI
-195 TLLKVVGFIAFMLI
+195 TLLKVIGFIAFMLI
-209 IGKRLVPMIMQFV
+209 VGKRVVPIIMQFV

-242 AFGAYKIFGVS
+242 AYGSYAIFGVS

-284 FAILFFVA
+284 FSILFFVS
-292 VGMLFDPRILVEQ
+292 VGMLFDPHILVES
-305 PVHVLAVVAIIMVGK
+305 PLHILAVIAIIMVGK
-320 TIAAMALVLFFRYPI
+320 TVAAMALVLFFRYPI

-359 VSLKLLSLE
+359 VSLGLLTLE
-368 GQNLILAGALI
+368 AQNLILAGALF
-379 SITLNSFVF
+379 SITLNSFIF

-415 AMLPDEVSQ
+415 AMLPDEVDQ
-424 DYLRDQ
+424 AYLRDQ
-430 VVIVGHGEVGR
+430 VVIVGYGGVGR
-441 RITKQLMAEDIK
+441 RITENLINENIK

-464 ENLREKGIAAVSGMA
+464 EKLRNSNIAAVSGVA
-479 TDPGVLIQAHI
+479 TEPSVLIQAHI
-490 QHARLLVL
+490 MHARLLVI

-504 DIHKIVDIAKT
+504 DIHRIVAIAKQ
-515 LNPEIQV
+515 LNPQIQV
-522 LVCAESK
+522 LICAESK
-529 EEAEVIRRDQI
+529 EEATIIRDENI
-540 GEVYFAKEE
+540 GEVFYAKEE
-549 MAKNMSNHILNQI
+549 MAKNMSHHIVNQI
-562 QIAHHQ
+562 ELAHQ
-568 APTKEQT
+568 
-575 LDTKKRTVQCV
+575 
-586 FSYST
+586 STIH

>member
-12 AVGFGLAL
+12 AVGFGVAL
-20 IFGYLAVRLR
+20 IFGYFAARLR

-43 ISPNTPGIV
+43 ISPNTPVIV
-52 ADIHLANQLAE
+52 AEIHLANQLAE

-70 FGVGMHFSLNDLLQV
+70 FGVGMHFSLNDLLLV

-102 LGIGVSMIWGWSF
+102 LGIGVSMLWGWNF

-142 LNSVNGKIAV
+142 LDSVNGKIAV

-160 VMVLVLVLLPATAAL
+160 VMVLVLVLLPATAVL
-175 LGGEAL
+175 LGGKAP
-181 AGGADDNIWLTLGI
+181 AGADSNIWLTLGI
-195 TLLKVVGFIAFMLI
+195 TLLKVIGFIAFMLI
-209 IGKRLVPMIMQFV
+209 VGKRVVPIIMQFV

-242 AFGAYKIFGVS
+242 AYGSYAIFGVS

-284 FAILFFVA
+284 FSILFFVS
-292 VGMLFDPRILVEQ
+292 VGMLFDPHILVERPLQ
-305 PVHVLAVVAIIMVGK
+305 ILAVIAIIMIGK
-320 TIAAMALVLFFRYPI
+320 TLAAMALVLFFRYPI

-359 VSLKLLSLE
+359 VSLGLLTLE
-368 GQNLILAGALI
+368 AQNLILAGALF
-379 SITLNSFVF
+379 SITLNSFIF

-415 AMLPDEVSQ
+415 AMLPDEVDQ
-424 DYLRDQ
+424 AYLRDQ
-430 VVIVGHGEVGR
+430 VVIVGYGGVGR
-441 RITKQLMAEDIK
+441 RITENLINENIK

-464 ENLREKGIAAVSGMA
+464 EKLRQANIAAVSGVA
-479 TDPGVLIQAHI
+479 TEPSVLIQAHI
-490 QHARLLVL
+490 MHARLLVI

-504 DIHKIVDIAKT
+504 DIHRIVSIAKQ
-515 LNPEIQV
+515 LNPQIQV
-522 LVCAESK
+522 LICAESK
-529 EEAEVIRRDQI
+529 EEAAIIREENI
-540 GEVYFAKEE
+540 GEVFYAKEE
-549 MAKNMSNHILNQI
+549 MAKNMSHHILNQI
-562 QIAHHQ
+562 ELAHQ
-568 APTKEQT
+568 
-575 LDTKKRTVQCV
+575 
-586 FSYST
+586 STMH

>member
-1 MPHDVDLIILL
+1 MPHDVDLIVLL
-12 AVGFGLAL
+12 AVGFGVAL
-20 IFGYLAVRLR
+20 FFGYLAARLR

-43 ISPNTPGIV
+43 ISPNTPGIE

-70 FGVGMHFSLNDLLQV
+70 FGVGMHFSLNDLLLV
-85 RRIALPGAI
+85 RRIAVPGAI

-102 LGIGVSMIWGWSF
+102 LGVGVSMLWGWSF

-142 LNSVNGKIAV
+142 LDSVNGKIAV

-160 VMVLVLVLLPATAAL
+160 VMVLVLVLLPATAVL
-175 LGGEAL
+175 LGGKAPE
-181 AGGADDNIWLTLGI
+181 GADGNIWLTLGL
-195 TLLKVVGFIAFMLI
+195 TLLKVIGFIAFMLI
-209 IGKRLVPMIMQFV
+209 VGKRVVPIIMQFV

-242 AFGAYKIFGVS
+242 AYGSYAIFGVS

-284 FAILFFVA
+284 FSILFFVS
-292 VGMLFDPRILVEQ
+292 VGMLFDPHILVER
-305 PVHVLAVVAIIMVGK
+305 PLHILAVIAIIMIGK
-320 TIAAMALVLFFRYPI
+320 TLAAMALVLFFRYPI

-359 VSLKLLSLE
+359 VSLGLLSLE
-368 GQNLILAGALI
+368 AQNLILAGALF
-379 SITLNSFVF
+379 SITLNSFIF

-415 AMLPDEVSQ
+415 AMLPDEVDQS
-424 DYLRDQ
+424 YLRDQ
-430 VVIVGHGEVGR
+430 VVIVGYGGVGR
-441 RITKQLMAEDIK
+441 RITENLINENIK

-464 ENLREKGIAAVSGMA
+464 EKLRQSNIAAVSGVA
-479 TDPGVLIQAHI
+479 TEPGVLIQAHI
-490 QHARLLVL
+490 MHARLLVI

-504 DIHKIVDIAKT
+504 DIHRIVAIAKQ
-515 LNPEIQV
+515 LNPQIQV
-522 LVCAESK
+522 LICAESK
-529 EEAEVIRRDQI
+529 EEAAVIRDENI
-540 GEVYFAKEE
+540 GEVFYAKEE
-549 MAKNMSNHILNQI
+549 MAKNMSHHILNQI
-562 QIAHHQ
+562 ELAHQ
-568 APTKEQT
+568 
-575 LDTKKRTVQCV
+575 
-586 FSYST
+586 STIH

>member
-12 AVGFGLAL
+12 AVGFGVAL
-20 IFGYLAVRLR
+20 FFGYIAARLR

-43 ISPNTPGIV
+43 ISPNTPGIE

-102 LGIGVSMIWGWSF
+102 LGIGVSMLWGWSF

-142 LNSVNGKIAV
+142 LDSVNGKIAV

-160 VMVLVLVLLPATAAL
+160 VMVLVLVLLPATAVL
-175 LGGEAL
+175 LGGKAP
-181 AGGADDNIWLTLGI
+181 AGAEGNIWLTLGI
-195 TLLKVVGFIAFMLI
+195 TLLKVIGFIAFMLI
-209 IGKRLVPMIMQFV
+209 VGKRVVPIIMQFV

-242 AFGAYKIFGVS
+242 AYGSYAIFGVS

-284 FAILFFVA
+284 FSILFFVS
-292 VGMLFDPRILVEQ
+292 VGMLFDPHILIER
-305 PVHVLAVVAIIMVGK
+305 PLHILAVIAIIMVGK
-320 TIAAMALVLFFRYPI
+320 TLAAMGLVLFFRYPI

-359 VSLKLLSLE
+359 VSLGLLTLE
-368 GQNLILAGALI
+368 AQNLILAGALF

-388 SAIEPVQRWIRERSH
+388 SAVEPVQRWIRERSH

-415 AMLPDEVSQ
+415 AMLPDEVDQ
-424 DYLRDQ
+424 AYLRDQ
-430 VVIVGHGEVGR
+430 VVIVGYGGVGR
-441 RITKQLMAEDIK
+441 RITENLINQNIK

-464 ENLREKGIAAVSGMA
+464 EKLRQANIAAVSGVA
-479 TDPGVLIQAHI
+479 TEPGVLIQAHI
-490 QHARLLVL
+490 MHARLLVI

-504 DIHKIVDIAKT
+504 DIHRIVDIAKQ
-515 LNPEIQV
+515 LNPQIQV
-522 LVCAESK
+522 LICAESK
-529 EEAEVIRRDQI
+529 EEAAVIRDENI
-540 GEVYFAKEE
+540 GEVFYAKEE
-549 MAKNMSNHILNQI
+549 MAKNMSHHILNQI
-562 QIAHHQ
+562 ELAHQ
-568 APTKEQT
+568 
-575 LDTKKRTVQCV
+575 
-586 FSYST
+586 STHH

>member
-12 AVGFGLAL
+12 AVGFGIAL
-20 IFGYLAVRLR
+20 IFGYIAARLR
-30 LPPLIGYLIAGII
+30 LPPLIGYLVAGII

-70 FGVGMHFSLNDLLQV
+70 FGVGMHFSLNDLLLV

-102 LGIGVSMIWGWSF
+102 LGVAVSMFWGWSF
-115 GSALVFGLSLSC
+115 GSALIFGLSLSC
-127 ASTVVLLKALGDRGL
+127 ASTVVLLKALSDRGL
-142 LNSVNGKIAV
+142 LDSVNGKIAV

-160 VMVLVLVLLPATAAL
+160 VMVLVLVLLPATAVL
-175 LGGEAL
+175 LGGHPL
-181 AGGADDNIWLTLGI
+181 AGTDTSQNIWITIGL
-195 TLLKVVGFIAFMLI
+195 TLLKVTGFIAFMLI
-209 IGKRLVPMIMQFV
+209 IGKRLIPQIMQLV

-242 AFGAYKIFGVS
+242 AYGSYAIFGVS

-272 RAEEETLPLREI
+272 RAEEETLSLREI
-284 FAILFFVA
+284 FAILFFVS
-292 VGMLFDPRILVEQ
+292 VGMLFDPKILIEQ
-305 PVHVLAVVAIIMVGK
+305 PLHILAVVAIIMIGK
-320 TIAAMALVLFFRYPI
+320 TLAAMALVLFFRYPI

-359 VSLKLLSLE
+359 LSL
-368 GQNLILAGALI
+368 GLLTPDAQNLILAGALF

-388 SAIEPVQRWIRERSH
+388 SAIEPAQRWIRERSH

-415 AMLPDEVSQ
+415 AMLPDEVDQ
-424 DYLRDQ
+424 AYLRDQ
-430 VVIVGHGEVGR
+430 VVIIGYGGVGR
-441 RITKQLMAEDIK
+441 RISENLMQQNIK

-464 ENLREKGIAAVSGMA
+464 EKLRSQGMAAVSGEA
-479 TDPGVLIQAHI
+479 TEPYVLIQAHI
-490 QHARLLVL
+490 QHARLLVI

-504 DIHKIVDIAKT
+504 DIHRIVDIAQQ
-515 LNPEIQV
+515 LNPQIQV
-522 LVCAESK
+522 LICAESK
-529 EEAEVIRRDQI
+529 EEAAVIRDENI
-540 GEVYFAKEE
+540 GEVFYAKEE
-549 MAKNMSNHILNQI
+549 MAKNMSHHILNQI
-562 QIAHHQ
+562 ELAHQ
-568 APTKEQT
+568 ST
-575 LDTKKRTVQCV
+575 LH
-586 FSYST
+586 

>member
-12 AVGFGLAL
+12 AVGFGMAL
-20 IFGYLAVRLR
+20 IFGYIAARLR
-30 LPPLIGYLIAGII
+30 LPPLIGYLVAGII

-70 FGVGMHFSLNDLLQV
+70 FGVGMHFSLNDLLLV

-102 LGIGVSMIWGWSF
+102 LGAAVSMFWGWSF
-115 GSALVFGLSLSC
+115 GSALIFGLSLSC
-127 ASTVVLLKALGDRGL
+127 ASTVVLLKALSDRGL
-142 LNSVNGKIAV
+142 LDSVNGKIAV

-160 VMVLVLVLLPATAAL
+160 VMVLALVLLPATAML
-175 LGGEAL
+175 LGGHAL
-181 AGGADDNIWLTLGI
+181 PGTDTSQSIWLTIGI
-195 TLLKVVGFIAFMLI
+195 TLLKVTGFIAFMLI
-209 IGKRLVPMIMQFV
+209 IGKRLVPMIMQYV

-242 AFGAYKIFGVS
+242 AYGSYAVFGVS

-284 FAILFFVA
+284 FSILFFVS
-292 VGMLFDPRILVEQ
+292 VGMLFDPSILIEEPLRIM
-305 PVHVLAVVAIIMVGK
+305 AVIAIIMVGK
-320 TIAAMALVLFFRYPI
+320 TLAAMALVLFFRYPI

-359 VSLKLLSLE
+359 LSL
-368 GQNLILAGALI
+368 GLLTLDAQNLILAGALF

-415 AMLPDEVSQ
+415 AMLPDEVDQ
-424 DYLRDQ
+424 AYLRDQ
-430 VVIVGHGEVGR
+430 VVIIGYGGVGR
-441 RITKQLMAEDIK
+441 RISENLMQQNIK

-464 ENLREKGIAAVSGMA
+464 EKLRAQGMAAVSGEA
-479 TDPGVLIQAHI
+479 TEPYVLIQAHI
-490 QHARLLVL
+490 QHARLLVI

-504 DIHKIVDIAKT
+504 DIHRIVDIAKQ

-522 LVCAESK
+522 LICAESK
-529 EEAEVIRRDQI
+529 EEAAVIRDENI
-540 GEVYFAKEE
+540 GEVFYAKEE
-549 MAKNMSNHILNQI
+549 MAKNMSHHILNQI
-562 QIAHHQ
+562 ELAHQ
-568 APTKEQT
+568 ST
-575 LDTKKRTVQCV
+575 LH
-586 FSYST
+586 

>member
-1 MPHDVDLIILL
+1 MRHDVDLIILL
-12 AVGFGLAL
+12 AVGFGVAL
-20 IFGYLAVRLR
+20 IFGYIAARLR

-43 ISPNTPGIV
+43 ISPNTPGIE

-70 FGVGMHFSLNDLLQV
+70 FGVGMHFSLKDLLLV

-102 LGIGVSMIWGWSF
+102 LGIGVSMLWGWSF

-142 LNSVNGKIAV
+142 LDSVNGKIAV

-160 VMVLVLVLLPATAAL
+160 VMVLVLVLLPATAVL
-175 LGGEAL
+175 LGGKAP
-181 AGGADDNIWLTLGI
+181 AGADGNIWLTLGI
-195 TLLKVVGFIAFMLI
+195 TLLKVIGFIAFMLI
-209 IGKRLVPMIMQFV
+209 VGKRVVPIIMQFV

-242 AFGAYKIFGVS
+242 AYGSYAIFGVS

-284 FAILFFVA
+284 FSILFFVS
-292 VGMLFDPRILVEQ
+292 VGMLFDPHILVES
-305 PVHVLAVVAIIMVGK
+305 PLHILAVIAIIMVGK
-320 TIAAMALVLFFRYPI
+320 TLAAMALVLFFRYPI

-359 VSLKLLSLE
+359 VSLGLLSLE
-368 GQNLILAGALI
+368 AQNLILAGALF
-379 SITLNSFVF
+379 SITLNSFIF

-415 AMLPDEVSQ
+415 AMLPDEVDQ
-424 DYLRDQ
+424 AYLRDQ
-430 VVIVGHGEVGR
+430 VVIVGYGGVGR
-441 RITKQLMAEDIK
+441 RITENLINENIK

-464 ENLREKGIAAVSGMA
+464 EKLRNANIAAVSGVA
-479 TDPGVLIQAHI
+479 TEPSVLIQAHI
-490 QHARLLVL
+490 MHARLLVI

-504 DIHKIVDIAKT
+504 DIHRIVAIAKQ
-515 LNPEIQV
+515 LNPQIQV
-522 LVCAESK
+522 LICAESK
-529 EEAEVIRRDQI
+529 EEAAVIRDENI
-540 GEVYFAKEE
+540 GEVFYAKEE
-549 MAKNMSNHILNQI
+549 MAKNMSHHILSQI
-562 QIAHHQ
+562 ELAHQ
-568 APTKEQT
+568 
-575 LDTKKRTVQCV
+575 
-586 FSYST
+586 STIH

>member
-12 AVGFGLAL
+12 AVGFGMAL
-20 IFGYLAVRLR
+20 IFGYIAARLR

-52 ADIHLANQLAE
+52 GDIHLANQLAE

-102 LGIGVSMIWGWSF
+102 LGIGVSMYWGWSF
-115 GSALVFGLSLSC
+115 GSALIFGLSLSC

-142 LNSVNGKIAV
+142 LDSVNGKIAV

-160 VMVLVLVLLPATAAL
+160 VMVLALVLLPATAVL
-175 LGGEAL
+175 LGGHAL
-181 AGGADDNIWLTLGI
+181 PGTDTSQSIWLTIGI
-195 TLLKVVGFIAFMLI
+195 TLLKVTGFIAFMLI

-242 AFGAYKIFGVS
+242 AYGSYAVFGVS

-284 FAILFFVA
+284 FSILFFVS
-292 VGMLFDPRILVEQ
+292 VGMLFDPSILIEEPLRIL
-305 PVHVLAVVAIIMVGK
+305 AVIAIIMVGK
-320 TIAAMALVLFFRYPI
+320 TLAAIALVLFFRYPI

-359 VSLKLLSLE
+359 LSL
-368 GQNLILAGALI
+368 GLLTPDAQNLILAGALF

-403 LARLLERSGDPL
+403 LARLLERSADPL
-415 AMLPDEVSQ
+415 AMLPDEVDQ
-424 DYLRDQ
+424 AYLRDQ
-430 VVIVGHGEVGR
+430 VVIIGYGGVGR
-441 RITKQLMAEDIK
+441 RITENLIQQNIK

-464 ENLREKGIAAVSGMA
+464 EKLRSQGIAAVSGEA
-479 TDPGVLIQAHI
+479 TEPNVLIQAHI
-490 QHARLLVL
+490 QHARLLVI

-504 DIHKIVDIAKT
+504 DIHRIVDISKQ

-522 LVCAESK
+522 LICAESK
-529 EEAEVIRRDQI
+529 EEAAVIRQENL
-540 GEVYFAKEE
+540 GEVFYAKEE
-549 MAKNMSNHILNQI
+549 MAKNMSHHILNQI
-562 QIAHHQ
+562 EIAHQSPAH
-568 APTKEQT
+568 
-575 LDTKKRTVQCV
+575 
-586 FSYST
+586 